1 MADNTEQVT
10 FERGSGNVFADI
22 GLPDAEELHAK
33 MRMIVTISRTL
44 EARAL
49 ARKEAAKLLATTQ
62 KNVALI
68 HRYAIDEFSVEQL
81 MQFAN
86 ALEYEV
92 VIELRPR
99 VQLENAAQGMDVHA
113 A

>member
-1 MADNTEQVT
+1 MANDIEQVT

-33 MRMIVTISRTL
+33 MGMIVKISLTL
-44 EARAL
+44 KAREL
-49 ARKEAAKLLATTQ
+49 GSKDAANLLKTTQ
-62 KNVALI
+62 KNIKLI

-81 MQFAN
+81 IRFAN
-86 ALEYEV
+86 ALEYQV

-99 VQLENAAQGMDVHA
+99 PEAATRAMDGHA